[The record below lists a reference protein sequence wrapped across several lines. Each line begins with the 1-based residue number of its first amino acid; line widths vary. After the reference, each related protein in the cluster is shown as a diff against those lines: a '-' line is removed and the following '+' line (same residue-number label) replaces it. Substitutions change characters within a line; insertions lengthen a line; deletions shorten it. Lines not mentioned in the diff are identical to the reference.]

1 MGYRYNFKD
10 VLDRSER
17 ITWRVE
23 DLIGGGK
30 TLDFAKPFM
39 PENLARVQALDFLSA
54 GEKRTL
60 NHVRGHAYLSIFGL
74 VEEFILPFVL
84 DHARPYIN
92 GEDYRARAFLE
103 FAGEEAK
110 HIHLFRRFKE
120 EFAKGFPTECKI
132 IGPADAVAKHILS
145 HHPLSVAL
153 TILHIEWMSQRH
165 FQESIHDDGT
175 LDPQF
180 KSLLK
185 HHWMEELQHA
195 QLDTL
200 MVETIAE
207 GMSQQQIDEA
217 VDGYLAIGGF
227 LDDGL
232 KQKTA
237 FDLEA
242 FEAASGRRLTPA
254 ERDRFMT
261 AQHQANRWT
270 YLGTGMTHKN
280 FLETLGNLSPAKRK
294 MVEEVAPGFC

>member
-1 MGYRYNFKD
+1 MTYSYDFKD
-10 VLDRSER
+10 VLGRAER

-30 TLDFAKPFM
+30 ALDFAKPFL
-39 PENLARVQALDFLSA
+39 PENLARMEAMTFLTA
-54 GEKRTL
+54 EQKRIL
-60 NHVRGHAYLSIFGL
+60 NQVRGHTYLSIFGL

-110 HIHLFRRFKE
+110 HIHLFRRFRE
-120 EFAKGFPTECKI
+120 EFAAGFAVPCKV
-132 IGPADAVAKHILS
+132 IGPADAIARHILS
-145 HHPLSVAL
+145 HHPLSVAI

-185 HHWMEELQHA
+185 HHWMEEMQHA

-200 MVETIAE
+200 MVETLAE
-207 GMSQQQIDEA
+207 GMSQAAIDDA
-217 VDGYLAIGGF
+217 IDGYLAIGGF
-227 LDDGL
+227 FDDGL
-232 KQKTA
+232 KQQTA

-242 FEAASGRRLTPA
+242 FEAASGRTLTLD
-254 ERDRFMT
+254 ERAHFTRV
-261 AQHQANRWT
+261 QHQANRWT
-270 YLGTGMTHKN
+270 YLGTGMTHEK
-280 FLETLGNLSPAKRK
+280 FLGTLGRLSPAKRA
-294 MVEEVAPGFC
+294 MLQSVAPGFC